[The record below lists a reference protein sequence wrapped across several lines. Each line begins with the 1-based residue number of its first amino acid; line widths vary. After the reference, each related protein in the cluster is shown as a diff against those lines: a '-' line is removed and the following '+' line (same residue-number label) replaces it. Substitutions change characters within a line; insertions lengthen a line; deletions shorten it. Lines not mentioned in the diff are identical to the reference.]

1 MQITAL
7 NDFKKTKIVATIGPA
22 SETEEKLRTIIDSGM
37 NVARLNFSHGTQED
51 HKARIVTLRKLSKEL
66 GKPIAILQDLQGPK
80 IRLGNL
86 QKDSVILKKEEIVKL
101 SFGKEQ
107 TSEIIPVQVDIFP
120 YLKAGDAI
128 LINDGLVRLIVTEI
142 AEGVATCT
150 VVAGGEIKPHKGVNL
165 PDTQLPSMALTE
177 KDEKDLAFGLANEV
191 DYIAISFVQ
200 SEKDIEF
207 VRSLMKDHKHQ
218 PKIIAKIECGPA
230 VRNLT
235 GIIDASDGVM
245 VARGD
250 MAVEVG
256 QEEVPILQRT
266 IIKYAQKT
274 HKPVIV
280 ATQMLESMIHN
291 AEPTR
296 AEVNDVAT
304 AVLDKVDAVMLSA
317 ESAHGDYPVEA
328 VSMMKRIIQR
338 VERYLQENRIEHEF
352 SPHEEHTQIDA
363 IANSA
368 SLLALKLDAKAI
380 LALTESGIT
389 ARELSS
395 YRPSV
400 PVFAITDN
408 MHTYFQLALLW
419 GVKAFLVDKIT
430 DNDKAYDKIVTQFVE
445 EELLSPGNHLVEVAG
460 THPGMSG
467 HINTIKVVTVE

>member
-1 MQITAL
+1 MEITAID
-7 NDFKKTKIVATIGPA
+7 NFKKTKIVATIGPA
-22 SETEEKLRTIIDSGM
+22 SESEQALRKIIKAGL

-51 HKARIVTLRKLSKEL
+51 HKERIIKIRKLSKEL
-66 GKPIAILQDLQGPK
+66 NKPIAILQDLQGPK

-86 QKDSVILKKEEIVKL
+86 KENSVMLKRDQVVRL
-101 SFGKEQ
+101 SFGKTQVDE
-107 TSEIIPVQVDIFP
+107 TIPVQVDIFP
-120 YLKAGDAI
+120 FLKVGDAI
-128 LINDGLVRLIVTEI
+128 LINDGLVRLLVDKLDN
-142 AEGVATCT
+142 GVAKCT
-150 VVAGGEIKPHKGVNL
+150 VIAGGEIKPHKGVNL

-177 KDEKDLAFGLANEV
+177 KDENDLAFGLTNEV
-191 DYIAISFVQ
+191 DYVAVSFVQ

-207 VRSLMKDHKHQ
+207 VRSHMEGRAHK

-230 VRNLT
+230 VKNLT
-235 GIIDASDGVM
+235 KIIDAADGVM

-266 IIKYAQKT
+266 IIRYAQKT

-304 AVLDKVDAVMLSA
+304 AVLDQVDAVMLSA
-317 ESAHGDYPVEA
+317 ESAHGDYPVESVA
-328 VSMMKRIIQR
+328 MMKKIIRR
-338 VERYLQENRIEHEF
+338 VERYMLENKDVHEF
-352 SPHEEHTQIDA
+352 SKHEEHTQIDA
-363 IANSA
+363 IAQSA

-380 LALTESGIT
+380 LVLTESGIT
-389 ARELSS
+389 AQELSS

-408 MHTYFQLALLW
+408 EQTYYQMALLW
-419 GVKAFLVDKIT
+419 GVKCFLVSKII
-430 DNDKAYDKIVTQFVE
+430 DNDEAYNKLVTKFVSGD
-445 EELLSPGNHLVEVAG
+445 LLAVGDHLVEVAG
-460 THPGMSG
+460 THPGVSG
-467 HINTIKVVTVE
+467 HINSIKVVTVE